1 MPNKLEL
8 QNLKKRKEELEK
20 AVEFTEQSK
29 KKVIE
34 ISQNLLY
41 QLTSGKISKEEYEE
55 KLNKALKNKTA
66 EQWLAY
72 YDSYIYYYKK
82 QINACEKQISS
93 SGRKKVILTLE
104 ILIVLV
110 LMAILISLFFALQ
123 PNMFKNIGEKISS
136 VFQPSKIS
144 EVSINLYDKESMLFE
159 EPLIQYQAVLGQ
171 PVKWEKYFTIN
182 RTTEFSLNLPANS
195 ENITLKKI
203 ENKEEKNISSLSIKK
218 KLFTREIEIIV
229 EKNEGEYK
237 IEYETPAPEIS
248 ELETEGRVIKKV
260 LIKGPDNVHYT
271 NILSFTQLPGE
282 FNKEDI
288 EKLKLYEIKNNQR
301 IETNFIVYDTNENE
315 LLDYIEWLTPELS
328 EAVFELVIEISKA
341 EHLDENYKFIE
352 DIYEQVKALD
362 GNWSEPIPAEHY
374 VRVTFEQNLTK
385 DKDITIYPRIVS
397 GNPKIEVYEFNKTEI
412 IAEFINLQSNEY
424 NKIYLINLQNSQDIF
439 DLKIINGSIGIEH
452 IIDPVQAITPIVHA
466 NTRLNSA
473 VLTQTQ
479 VNTIINDDANNIALT
494 KGNLLTTELNDL
506 PQIGTLNDASCSLTY
521 FTDSAFPNQGVF
533 SVYDSFG
540 GNLLDS
546 IAITQSTLDRTIT
559 LIDLETKGLSL
570 SEVNTLIVQVQNT
583 VSRKSYS
590 IYVDKIS
597 CNIDYTEPINQ
608 PPQITYIQ
616 TISPQAPTESSIT
629 NIVFEVQVTD
639 PDSVNDINDTSV
651 SAEFSKIG
659 ETTRTGTCS
668 LQSDIDIDTAS
679 YLCSVN
685 MQYYDGAGPDW
696 NIRVQA
702 RDFSNNLAVDFSQ
715 TFVYLELK
723 AMIIFPPSL
732 TWPEVTPGATN
743 QIPGSSTTITNTGNY
758 EGSIIISAKDL
769 YGETRTTEFFNAGSF
784 VADIDPGT
792 ASCDGTA
799 LQNSVGQIIAG
810 SMLSKGASAQEEIFY
825 CIPRIPSLSSQIYST
840 SQAGPWTIFLVV
852 AIAIRKQKKKNIKQ
866 EKARKQKSNLVNNKD
881 NLIKSLNLITE
892 ELKQEPTKEKEKII
906 KLLIN
911 EIKKKYRINNREI
924 SGLIKSKEKI
934 EIPANIFSKELGALE
949 TLTKYL
955 KENLA
960 MSYREIAELLN
971 RNERT
976 IWTAYNKAK
985 QKQEKPI
992 ETKQTSILISISV
1005 LNSRKLTILES
1016 LILFLKSKN
1025 MKFNEIA
1032 SLLNRDQINIWTI
1045 YSNAVK
1051 K

>member
-34 ISQNLLY
+34 ISQNLAY
-41 QLTSGKISKEEYEE
+41 QLTSGKISKEEYEG

-72 YDSYIYYYKK
+72 YDGYVDYYKK
-82 QINACEKQISS
+82 QIDACEKQISS

-110 LMAILISLFFALQ
+110 LIAILISLFFALQ
-123 PNMFKNIGEKISS
+123 PNMFKNIVEKISS

-144 EVSINLYDKESMLFE
+144 EVSINLYDKESMLSE

-171 PVKWEKYFTIN
+171 PVKWEKYFAIN
-182 RTTEFSLNLPANS
+182 KPTDFSLNLPENS
-195 ENITLKKI
+195 ENVTLKKI
-203 ENKEEKNISSLSIKK
+203 ENREEKNISSLSIKK

-260 LIKGPDNVHYT
+260 VIKGPDNAHYT
-271 NILSFTQLPGE
+271 NILSFTELPGE
-282 FNKEDI
+282 FNKKDI
-288 EKLKLYEIKNNQR
+288 EKLKLYEIKDNQR
-301 IETNFIVYDTNENE
+301 IETNFIAYDTNENE
-315 LLDYIEWLTPELS
+315 LLDYVEWLTPELS

-341 EHLDENYKFIE
+341 EHLDENYTFIE
-352 DIYEQVKALD
+352 DIYEQVKELD
-362 GNWSEPIPAEHY
+362 GNWSKLIPAEHY
-374 VRVTFEQNLTK
+374 IRVSFRQNLTSNR
-385 DKDITIYPRIVS
+385 DITIYPRIIS
-397 GNPKIEVYEFNKTEI
+397 GEPKIEVYEFNKTEI
-412 IAEFINLQSNEY
+412 ISEFTNLQSNEY
-424 NKIYLINLQNSQDIF
+424 NKVYLTNLQNSQGVF
-439 DLKIINGSIGIEH
+439 DLKIINGRTEIEN
-452 IIDPVQAITPIVHA
+452 IIDPIKAITPIVHA

-479 VNTIINDDANNIALT
+479 VNTIINDDASNIALT

-506 PQIGTLNDASCSLTY
+506 SQIGTLNDASCSLTY

-533 SVYDSFG
+533 RVYDSFG

-546 IAITQSTLDRTIT
+546 ITITQSTSDTTIS

-570 SEVNTLIVQVQNT
+570 SEVNTLVVQAQNT

-597 CNIDYTEPINQ
+597 CSINNNL
-608 PPQITYIQ
+608 PPQITYLQPIL
-616 TISPQAPTESSIT
+616 PQAPLEGSIT

-639 PDSVNDINDTSV
+639 PDLVNDIDDSSV
-651 SAEFSKIG
+651 NAEFSKSG
-659 ETTRTGTCS
+659 ETTRTGACS
-668 LQSDIDIDTAS
+668 WQSDIDTDTAS
-679 YLCSVN
+679 YLCSID
-685 MQYYDGAGPDW
+685 MQYYDGAGTW
-696 NIRVQA
+696 SIRVQA
-702 RDFSNNLAVDFSQ
+702 RDFSNNLAEDTS
-715 TFVYLELK
+715 TSFVYQELK
-723 AMIIFPPSL
+723 AMTIFPSSL
-732 TWPEVTPGATN
+732 NWPEVIPGATN

-758 EGSIIISAKDL
+758 ERSIIISAKNL
-769 YGETRTTEFFNAGSF
+769 YGETRTTEAFNAGSF
-784 VADIDPGT
+784 VADIDPGI

-799 LQNSVGQIIAG
+799 LQDSIGQTIAG

-825 CIPRIPSLSSQIYST
+825 CIPNVPSISSQAYST

-852 AIAIRKQKKKNIKQ
+852 AIAIRKQKKKKIKQ
-866 EKARKQKSNLVNNKD
+866 EKARKQKNNIVNHKD
-881 NLIKSLNLITE
+881 NLIKSLNLIAE

-906 KLLIN
+906 RLLIN
-911 EIKKKYRINNREI
+911 EIKKKYRINNQEI
-924 SGLIKSKEKI
+924 SRLIKSKEKI

-949 TLTKYL
+949 ALTKYL

-960 MSYREIAELLN
+960 MSYKEIAELLN

-992 ETKQTSILISISV
+992 ETKQTSILISISF
-1005 LNSRKLTILES
+1005 LNNRKLTILES

-1032 SLLNRDQINIWTI
+1032 SLLNRDQRNIWTI